1 VGRSFPCEVS
11 FPTATASQLHSIT
24 HVTID
29 IIQMVWFL
37 RPGSRKEKPFLLAK
51 DEYPITATVNV
62 SPSTEPQTATLPLP
76 DPMVHG
82 RYTSDHIR
90 VRHALQLF
98 FHRRW
103 KKKVEWTTEVE
114 IFHRDLGWEARGLKG
129 VVEAVRGQEGDYW
142 PEGEN
147 QLMAKKEGG
156 SSKGKSSEEDGSN
169 GKDSGE
175 TLVVETE
182 KLKL

>member
-1 VGRSFPCEVS
+1 
-11 FPTATASQLHSIT
+11 
-24 HVTID
+24 
-29 IIQMVWFL
+29 MVWFL

-114 IFHRDLGWEARGLKG
+114 IFHRDLGWEARGMKG
-129 VVEAVRGQEGDYW
+129 IIEAVRGQEGDYW
-142 PEGEN
+142 PEGKD
-147 QLMAKKEGG
+147 QLIAKKDTTNLT
-156 SSKGKSSEEDGSN
+156 GKSSEENGSDGKS
-169 GKDSGE
+169 SGE

-182 KLKL
+182 KKLKL